1 MSKKQPPAP
10 TSDPTVGTPDSESTT
25 RAKREAPPAPPEKHN
40 VQLDTLVVEYVPIES
55 LHPNDYNPNRQS
67 EHDFELLCKSIEDD
81 GMTQPVVALRST
93 RVIVDGEHR
102 WRACTTL
109 GFEEIPVVFTDMTP
123 EQARISTLRHNRA
136 RGEEDVRLA
145 AAVLK
150 DLAKL
155 GATDWLQ
162 DSLNM
167 DALELGNFLDAVDD
181 ADGFSTEEAA
191 EIAEADDA
199 TLRQLVKD
207 EGGKIDEHVSVSVQ
221 DVVRAREER
230 LAGIR
235 KGEERS
241 ASLADASVYKLR
253 LVFTGEESA
262 VVKRVLGRK
271 PIERLLGICSGEIA
285 RSEDIV
291 QLEAS

>member
-1 MSKKQPPAP
+1 MSKAQQEQPPA
-10 TSDPTVGTPDSESTT
+10 
-25 RAKREAPPAPPEKHN
+25 KQN
-40 VQLDTLVVEYVPIES
+40 VKLETLVMEYVAIDS
-55 LHPNDYNPNRQS
+55 LKPNEYNPNRQS
-67 EHDFELLCKSIEDD
+67 EHDFELLCKSIDDD

-109 GFEEIPVVFTDMTP
+109 GHTEIPVVFTDMTP

-155 GATDWLQ
+155 GATDWLE

-167 DALELGNFLDAVDD
+167 DSLELENFLGAVDD

-191 EIAEADDA
+191 EIATADDA

-235 KGEERS
+235 RVEERT
-241 ASLADASVYKLR
+241 ASIADASVYKLR

-271 PIERLLGICSGEIA
+271 PIERLLAICGGEITCP
-285 RSEDIV
+285 EDLV
-291 QLEAS
+291 EAVPAS

>member
-1 MSKKQPPAP
+1 MSKQPP
-10 TSDPTVGTPDSESTT
+10 TP
-25 RAKREAPPAPPEKHN
+25 PPVKQN
-40 VQLDTLVVEYVPIES
+40 VKLETLVMEYVEIHT
-55 LHPNDYNPNRQS
+55 LLPNDYNPNRQS
-67 EHDFELLCKSIEDD
+67 EHDFELLCKSIDDD
-81 GMTQPVVALRST
+81 GMTQPVVALRAT

-102 WRACTTL
+102 WRACKTL
-109 GFEEIPVVFTDMTP
+109 GHTEIPVVFTDMTP

-155 GATDWLQ
+155 GATDWLE

-167 DALELGNFLDAVDD
+167 DSLELENFLGAVDD

-191 EIAEADDA
+191 EIATADDA
-199 TLRQLVKD
+199 TLRQLVKE

-230 LAGIR
+230 LSGIR
-235 KGEERS
+235 RTEERA
-241 ASLADASVYKLR
+241 ASIADASVYKLR
-253 LVFTGEESA
+253 LVFTGDEST

-271 PIERLLGICSGEIA
+271 PIERLLRICGGEITQP
-285 RSEDIV
+285 EDLV
-291 QLEAS
+291 EASS